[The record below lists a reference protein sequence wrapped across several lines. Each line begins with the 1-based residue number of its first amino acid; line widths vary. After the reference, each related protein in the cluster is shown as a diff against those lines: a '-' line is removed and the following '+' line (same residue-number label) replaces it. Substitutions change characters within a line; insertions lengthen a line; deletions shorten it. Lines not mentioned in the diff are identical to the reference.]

1 MATARMPIASS
12 QFLSPVPA
20 LCHPRNMQR
29 QNYVPRCDGCGN
41 TPSDAHVRRRIER
54 LELATR
60 YRPIHIQTLFLAL
73 APPEPM
79 EDFFYNVAP
88 PAAERSTGAK
98 QFLGAVMAQAGI
110 GGAFSGDAAALAE
123 FQRHNSYLAYVLECP
138 VAEVYPEREAADS
151 GIAAAIARD
160 HGAALLRR
168 IQFSYRP
175 KRIEMIEPGIPELME
190 TLRQTGLD
198 VLGNAGGSARPA
210 AV

>member
-1 MATARMPIASS
+1 
-12 QFLSPVPA
+12 
-20 LCHPRNMQR
+20 MQR
-29 QNYVPRCDGCGN
+29 QNYVPRCDGCGASA
-41 TPSDAHVRRRIER
+41 PDAHIRRRIER
-54 LELATR
+54 LESATR

-79 EDFFYNVAP
+79 EDFFYSMAP
-88 PAAERSTGAK
+88 PAAERSAAAK

-110 GGAFSGDAAALAE
+110 GGAFLGAAAALAE
-123 FQRHNSYLAYVLECP
+123 FQRSNFYLAYVLECP
-138 VAEVYPEREAADS
+138 VAEAYPERAVATDP
-151 GIAAAIARD
+151 GIAASIVRD

-175 KRIEMIEPGIPELME
+175 KQIAMIEPGIPELAE

-198 VLGNAGGSARPA
+198 VLANATGGARQA